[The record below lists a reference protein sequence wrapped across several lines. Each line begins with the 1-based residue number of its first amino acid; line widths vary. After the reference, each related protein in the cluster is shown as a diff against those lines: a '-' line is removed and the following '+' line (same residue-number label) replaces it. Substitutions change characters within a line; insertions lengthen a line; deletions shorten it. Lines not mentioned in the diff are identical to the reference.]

1 MPAFNGAT
9 LVQLPMEFGNPG
21 VEVWP
26 PWSLLLL
33 PGVGSAGVCVCV
45 CVSAQSLSLN
55 QQCLNQACLEPNM
68 P

>member
-33 PGVGSAGVCVCV
+33 PGSGQQVCECVSVCVCAV
-45 CVSAQSLSLN
+45 LE
-55 QQCLNQACLEPNM
+55 LEPTM
-68 P
+68 LEPQLP